1 MLRVKLLPG
10 TLILMG
16 ACEILDEHSWMKRI
30 LVFYFGDLDAHSLII
45 LGRVRSPF
53 PQTQSLLMNLKTFN
67 RWEHLTVKDS
77 NVRFPDPICLTESEP
92 ELFEVLLGKRLRLEQ
107 ELIPMADVDVELKSY
122 LGV

>member
-1 MLRVKLLPG
+1 
-10 TLILMG
+10 MG
-16 ACEILDEHSWMKRI
+16 ACEKLDEVSWMKRI

-107 ELIPMADVDVELKSY
+107 ERIPIADVDVELKSY

>member
-1 MLRVKLLPG
+1 
-10 TLILMG
+10 
-16 ACEILDEHSWMKRI
+16 
-30 LVFYFGDLDAHSLII
+30 
-45 LGRVRSPF
+45 
-53 PQTQSLLMNLKTFN
+53 MNLKTFN

-107 ELIPMADVDVELKSY
+107 ERIPIADVDVELKSY